1 VQPRNILLLAARKVK
16 DVWCSLTQIG
26 PQRCQVSRSR
36 ISLVLFILGTFFYFL
51 PGLIFTKPLL
61 ANRENSSRAVL
72 NRDGGLV
79 QVTLTGDEK
88 YRLWTPL
95 SEISPEL
102 IDATIRYEDRWFWYH
117 PGINPFAILRAIG
130 HNLTH
135 TATRPIGGSTI
146 TMQLVRKRFRMS
158 TRSFAGKLRQIGNA
172 LLIEYFYSK
181 REILEAYLNTAPY
194 GANIEGIG
202 AAARIYYRI
211 AASQLSLSQAQLLSL
226 IPQNPGSR
234 APVNEGNRERLVSV
248 GLRQDIG
255 EVASKNIDTVFG
267 TRNDLPKH
275 APHFVNRAVQL
286 AGRTGEIKAT
296 LSAVTQRL
304 IERALSRFIEQNR
317 LLGFSNGTAM
327 VVDSATM
334 EVLAYVGSANYT
346 DGMIQGFVNGLAA
359 KRSPGSAL
367 KPFIYALAIDQGLIT
382 PETLLKDTPL
392 RIANYH
398 PENFE
403 RNFLGPLSATEALVR
418 SRNIPAIELA
428 RSLKKPSLF
437 DFFRNSG
444 FSLIHTEEH
453 YGLAL
458 ALGSFEVSMEEVL
471 AAYAMLADGGGRYRP
486 LSWFG
491 PSTDEGTQLLSP
503 ESAYLVYEMLKKNPR
518 PHQLFGAHSFN
529 SHQSVAWK
537 TGTSFGAKDAWAIG
551 IVDSLVVGVWLGNFD
566 AAPNPNFIGRDAAGP
581 LLFSIIDGVRA
592 ELPPSPSRRP
602 LPRNLKLIELCAL
615 SGAPAGPHCPH
626 RRAGWIVPG
635 VSPIR
640 SCSVHRE
647 ILIDTATGLRICDG
661 PQQSLLQASTQ
672 TAETLFRREVYEV
685 WDTDL
690 LRLFHLAGLSRK
702 TPPPFHSLCATPDRA
717 DAIIRPPR
725 ITSPQEGISYQL
737 RPNSATMVELSA
749 IADGGRRTLYWFV
762 NDQFVGEGTS
772 VMWQARP
779 GDFLVRVVDDQGQG
793 EVRQLRVVWASG

>member
-1 VQPRNILLLAARKVK
+1 VLPRTILVSALKRVK
-16 DVWCSLTQIG
+16 DVWCSIVHTALHLGQS
-26 PQRCQVSRSR
+26 SRTR
-36 ISLVLFILGTFFYFL
+36 ISLVLFILICFL
-51 PGLIFTKPLL
+51 YLLPALVFTKPLL

-72 NRDGGLV
+72 NRDGGLI

-88 YRLWTPL
+88 YRLWTPIT
-95 SEISPEL
+95 EISPAV
-102 IDATIRYEDRWFWYH
+102 IDATIRYEDRWYWYH
-117 PGINPFAILRAIG
+117 PGINPFAIFRAIG
-130 HNLTH
+130 HNVTH
-135 TATRPIGGSTI
+135 TGTRPIGGSTI
-146 TMQLVRKRFRMS
+146 TMQLVRKRFRMP
-158 TRSFAGKLRQIGNA
+158 TRSIAGKLRQIGNA
-172 LLIEYFYSK
+172 LLVEYYYSK

-211 AASQLSLSQAQLLSL
+211 PASQLSLSQAKLLSL
-226 IPQNPGSR
+226 IPQNPGHR
-234 APVNEGNRERLVSV
+234 APVSETNRARLVSV
-248 GLRQDIG
+248 GLRQDLD
-255 EVASKNIDTVFG
+255 ESVSQKLDTVFG
-267 TRNDLPKH
+267 TRNELPKH

-286 AGRTGEIKAT
+286 AGRPGELKTT
-296 LSAVTQRL
+296 LCPITQRL
-304 IERALSRFIEQNR
+304 VERALSRFIEQNR
-317 LLGFSNGTAM
+317 SLGFSNGTAM

-346 DGMIQGFVNGLAA
+346 DTNIKGFVNGLAA

-367 KPFIYALAIDQGLIT
+367 KPFIYGLAIDHGLIN

-428 RSLKKPSLF
+428 RTLKNPSLF
-437 DFFRNSG
+437 DFFRKSG
-444 FSLIHTEEH
+444 FSLLHTEEH

-458 ALGSFEVSMEEVL
+458 ALGSFEVSMEQVL
-471 AAYAMLADGGGRYRP
+471 AAYAMLSDGAGRYRP

-491 PSTDEGTQLLSP
+491 PTDDEGTQLLSP
-503 ESAYLVYEMLKKNPR
+503 EAAYLVHEMLKKNPR

-529 SHQSVAWK
+529 SHQPVAWK

-551 IVDSLVVGVWLGNFD
+551 IIESLVVGVWLGNFD
-566 AAPNPNFIGRDAAGP
+566 ATPNPNFVGRDAAGP
-581 LLFSIIDGVRA
+581 LLFSIIDGIRA
-592 ELPPSPSRRP
+592 ERSPSPSRRP
-602 LPRNLKLIELCAL
+602 LPRNLKSIELCAL

-626 RRAGWIVPG
+626 KRSGWIVPG

-640 SCSVHRE
+640 HCSVHRE
-647 ILIDTATGLRICDG
+647 ILVDTATGLRLCDG
-661 PQQSLLQASTQ
+661 AQQRLNQPETASTA
-672 TAETLFRREVYEV
+672 TSFRREVYEV

-690 LRLFHLAGLSRK
+690 LRLFTLAGLSRK
-702 TPPPFHSLCATPDRA
+702 TPPPFHSLCTTPDRA

-737 RPNSATMVELSA
+737 RPNSSTMVELSA
-749 IADGGRRTLYWFV
+749 IADGGRRALYWFV
-762 NDQFVGEGTS
+762 NEQFVGEGSS
-772 VMWQARP
+772 VMWHARP